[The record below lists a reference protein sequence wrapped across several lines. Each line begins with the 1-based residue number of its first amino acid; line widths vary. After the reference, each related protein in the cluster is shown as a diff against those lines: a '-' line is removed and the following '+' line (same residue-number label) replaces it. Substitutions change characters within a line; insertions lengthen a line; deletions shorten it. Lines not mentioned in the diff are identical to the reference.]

1 MIYDFQEL
9 NQLDKIPYLKEIK
22 IDIKKAISLD
32 YQTILVHKYFWPT
45 KEGHWVFFKSITKI
59 IFQIFFKTRVKSIID
74 KKINSEYVFF
84 FDDTHRV
91 DKIRMFNSIVKSF
104 SREKS
109 FSIIKNLPKLT
120 FYKFDNIKNMI
131 KKIHLTYNFI
141 SNFRLLKKINFQD
154 KLKLASILLK
164 CFNDYKELMNL
175 KFNQKSKLFFF
186 NENYYLQNMICQIAN
201 IKNITTFACDHSI
214 LEFQK
219 VEYPRMFDSFVYSLS
234 AKYHLCWG
242 KYNKKGYEDM
252 LKNTKTKFL
261 VTCHPLRDQYQA
273 DIKVLRQETYSHM
286 IVLLAQKKHFKENYA
301 LIKLVKKFVNKS
313 KFTYTIKLHPSDNEN
328 NYHNIDLN
336 DKLLNEVVNQ
346 EEFIEDLFN
355 PNSICVFFRTSG
367 YLELVSKGVPTFKYI
382 DEQED
387 YVGVN
392 SFNSLEKLERLINS
406 KNNRSLWYN
415 NEVLPKLNSMY
426 GKFTKDPSSVYRK
439 IICEKS

>member
-186 NENYYLQNMICQIAN
+186 
-201 IKNITTFACDHSI
+201 
-214 LEFQK
+214 
-219 VEYPRMFDSFVYSLS
+219 
-234 AKYHLCWG
+234 
-242 KYNKKGYEDM
+242 
-252 LKNTKTKFL
+252 
-261 VTCHPLRDQYQA
+261 
-273 DIKVLRQETYSHM
+273 
-286 IVLLAQKKHFKENYA
+286 
-301 LIKLVKKFVNKS
+301 
-313 KFTYTIKLHPSDNEN
+313 
-328 NYHNIDLN
+328 
-336 DKLLNEVVNQ
+336 
-346 EEFIEDLFN
+346 
-355 PNSICVFFRTSG
+355 
-367 YLELVSKGVPTFKYI
+367 
-382 DEQED
+382 
-387 YVGVN
+387 
-392 SFNSLEKLERLINS
+392 
-406 KNNRSLWYN
+406 
-415 NEVLPKLNSMY
+415 
-426 GKFTKDPSSVYRK
+426 
-439 IICEKS
+439 